1 MNLRLAPGMAGVD
14 EAGRGPLAGPLFVAA
29 VILPEGIDVCGL
41 NDSKKLTA
49 AAREEC
55 AARILA
61 SCHTCIVEVCL
72 EKIETL
78 NILGATLYGMAES
91 LRGLGDIPAR
101 ALIDGNK
108 VPTNAPCD
116 CEAVIA
122 GDATFACIAAASIL
136 AKTARDACMREW
148 GKKYPQYGFERH
160 MGYATPEHLAA
171 LREHGPC
178 PIHRRSFA
186 PIREFDLQPCLE
198 FAG

>member
-1 MNLRLAPGMAGVD
+1 MD

-29 VILPEGIDVCGL
+29 VILPEGFDVCGL

-55 AARILA
+55 AERILA
-61 SCHTCIVEVCL
+61 LCQSCIVEVCL

-91 LRGLGDIPAR
+91 LRGLGNIPAR

-108 VPTNAPCD
+108 VPSDAPCA

-148 GKKYPQYGFERH
+148 GKQYPLYGFERH

-171 LREHGPC
+171 LRDHGPC